1 MKKSLSLFTAASA
14 AAIALTSASFAAS
27 EGQGPVADD
36 VILAQRAAL
45 AASTDGAGFGPQ
57 SPRDIDAAAGT
68 NARSFQDAP
77 AFGEMNLCNIHF
89 HENAEHKGGQF
100 TTYAGNGDGK
110 GYGTGYKYDGELT
123 EAELAPIDAPI
134 GVTDHG
140 DLVPGDTI
148 EVHYVFSS
156 AQVTPGPT
164 LGACLS
170 EAIMNPQLRV
180 EAQVFVLVNDD
191 AAHDFVELAK
201 VGTVD
206 GLNQALNLPSDTGT
220 PVVYDGST
228 TGPSYNE
235 AGSPLQVTWSVRPDV
250 AKVNIASVGA
260 WFADNVFDEDHAHG
274 VRNLVM
280 NPALLSP
287 IQ

>member
-1 MKKSLSLFTAASA
+1 MKHTMSLFAATTLALTGAAYAASD
-14 AAIALTSASFAAS
+14 
-27 EGQGPVADD
+27 GPVADD
-36 VILAQRAAL
+36 VVAAQRAAL
-45 AASTDGAGFGPQ
+45 AAATDGAGFGPQ
-57 SPRDIDAAAGT
+57 SPRDIAAVEGT
-68 NARSFQDAP
+68 NSRSFQDAP
-77 AFGEMNLCNIHF
+77 AFADMNLCNIHF

-100 TTYAGNGDGK
+100 TTFAGNGDGK
-110 GYGTGYKYDGELT
+110 GYGTGFKYDGELT
-123 EAELAPIDAPI
+123 EAELAPIDTPI
-134 GVTDHG
+134 GATDHG

-170 EAIMNPQLRV
+170 ESIMNPQLRV

-201 VGTVD
+201 VGTMD
-206 GLNQALNLPSDTGT
+206 GLNQALNIPADTGT

-250 AKVNIASVGA
+250 AKVNIATVGA